1 MLSFQLSIFP
11 TAALS
16 SAILDF
22 GAFLS
27 AAAMPSNMQKNQSS
41 ARIPILRRIDSLVGS
56 VLCAIVALVVSA
68 LAAGHSWQ
76 VWVPLVFSTVLLL
89 TAWFF
94 GLRAGIMGTLLAA
107 VIFATFLFAPLGS
120 VRVANEAERA
130 NLGWMLLIG
139 IAFSLL
145 FAPVTSGFRRPP
157 GGGETTEPDRRA
169 S

>member
-1 MLSFQLSIFP
+1 VLSVQLSIFP

-16 SAILDF
+16 SAILHF
-22 GAFLS
+22 GDFLS
-27 AAAMPSNMQKNQSS
+27 AAAMPGNIQKTQSS
-41 ARIPILRRIDSLVGS
+41 ARIPILRRADSLVGG
-56 VLCAIVALVVSA
+56 VLCAMAALLVSV

-76 VWVPLVFSTVLLL
+76 VWVPLVFSAVLLL

-94 GLRAGIMGTLLAA
+94 GLRAGILGTLLAA
-107 VIFATFLFAPLGS
+107 LVFAVFLFGPVGS
-120 VRVANEAERA
+120 LRVASETARA
-130 NLGWMLLIG
+130 NLAWMLLIG

-145 FAPVTSGFRRPP
+145 FAPATSGFRRPP